1 LRVREGA
8 SRKLNQFLQNLFMS
22 PSRRFPAPLEVFRAL
37 SELQVTRLTG
47 QPQTKERTV
56 IFKTSM
62 LLPLAICAAW
72 TTAADANYFHNPR
85 LNINYSIGSA
95 RNPTPQ
101 EVRANSM
108 PQVSETII
116 PASRLASNDV
126 QAIQNYILSYG
137 EPSGQNSVASAFP
150 SR

>member
-1 LRVREGA
+1 
-8 SRKLNQFLQNLFMS
+8 
-22 PSRRFPAPLEVFRAL
+22 
-37 SELQVTRLTG
+37 
-47 QPQTKERTV
+47 
-56 IFKTSM
+56 M
-62 LLPLAICAAW
+62 LLPLIMCAAW

-101 EVRANSM
+101 EVRDNSM
-108 PQVSETII
+108 PQVSESISS
-116 PASRLASNDV
+116 AAQLASNDV

-137 EPSGQNSVASAFP
+137 EPSGQNTVASASP